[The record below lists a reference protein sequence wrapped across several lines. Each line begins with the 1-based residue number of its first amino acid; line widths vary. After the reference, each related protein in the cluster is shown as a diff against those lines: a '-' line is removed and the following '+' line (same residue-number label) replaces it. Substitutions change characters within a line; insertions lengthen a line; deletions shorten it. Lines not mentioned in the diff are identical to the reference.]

1 MNLRG
6 NQKIAIKK
14 GFSDKETCKW
24 RGKIGK
30 EPTRPSQGRIFK
42 AEVTACAK
50 ALRNGSLMGQ
60 GTERSQ

>member
-1 MNLRG
+1 MRKEQLRKASLIG
-6 NQKIAIKK
+6 RHVS
-14 GFSDKETCKW
+14 GGE
-24 RGKIGK
+24 KIGK
-30 EPTRPSQGRIFK
+30 EPARPSQGRIFK